1 MVNNEQYANIYML
14 DVNEFQGKKIKTRK
28 RETECSLG
36 SHLYKLVK
44 EVFYNGATIEQRS
57 KQSF

>member
-1 MVNNEQYANIYML
+1 ML
-14 DVNEFQGKKIKTRK
+14 DVHEFQGKKIKTHK

-44 EVFYNGATIEQRS
+44 EVFYDGATIEQRS